1 MLPGSPTPLALWV
14 GAARVLPIAGM
25 PCSVNRLFL
34 VALAMVGVD
43 QLLPGQGFRPLP
55 WLTVSN
61 PIGGRLLGDF
71 DNDGQVDALNWDS
84 NGVVGFTGLN
94 LSGPGTGMTI
104 GPIGRPI
111 AATADFDN
119 NGALDLLLGPSEFV
133 AASDIQIMF
142 GNGDGTF
149 GSPVVVVPG
158 VTTYFFGVGLL
169 AGDVTGDGRVDLV
182 LSGTTTQAVEVYEQ
196 QQGGAFVLAL
206 SATVAG
212 TTSVT
217 LADVNG
223 DTLPDIV
230 YSDTPNSIAVI
241 FGGNFTPGQGTA
253 ALQGLTYLVPAGDL
267 DRDGF
272 ADVLQYL
279 PGSVSTSASIQLHFG
294 SGNGLVAGPVMSI
307 AADSG
312 VPVASDLDADGNR
325 DLVFFIFDP
334 NVPPAALLFRGDGSG
349 GFSAGMALPGF
360 DATTSFLA
368 DGDGDGDPDLF
379 QNRPFLHYYR
389 LHRWENRAIYGDAC
403 PGAAGAPE
411 LAIGVASPGNTN
423 CAVELR
429 NVPPTSLAVILA
441 SLGATAGPCGVQVD
455 ISPGSHAVLAGLA
468 NPMGELTVNWSIPTA
483 GTTGV
488 TLFWQG
494 AALDPTGAFQGFG
507 VRASATV
514 GRAITVF

>member
-1 MLPGSPTPLALWV
+1 
-14 GAARVLPIAGM
+14 M
-25 PCSVNRLFL
+25 PCSLNRLL
-34 VALAMVGVD
+34 VVALAMVGLG
-43 QLLPGQGFRPLP
+43 QLLPGQGFRPRT

-61 PIGGRLLGDF
+61 PIAGRLLGDF
-71 DNDGQVDALNWDS
+71 DNDGQLDALTWDS
-84 NGVVGFTGLN
+84 NGVVGFEGLV
-94 LSGPGTGMTI
+94 LSGPRTGMTI

-119 NGALDLLLGPSEFV
+119 DGALDLLLSPSEFV
-133 AASDIQIMF
+133 AASDVQIMF

-149 GSPVVVVPG
+149 GSPVTVVPG
-158 VTTYFFGVGLL
+158 VTTYFSGVGLL

-196 QQGGAFVLAL
+196 QQSGAFALAL

-253 ALQGLTYLVPAGDL
+253 ALQGLTNLVPAGDL

-294 SGNGLVAGPVMSI
+294 SGNGLVAGSVMPLPVDHVWPE
-307 AADSG
+307 AH
-312 VPVASDLDADGNR
+312 DLDADGNR
-325 DLVFFIFDP
+325 DLVFFTSDP
-334 NVPPAALLFRGDGSG
+334 NVPPAALLYRGDGSG
-349 GFSAGMALPGF
+349 GLSAGMALPGF
-360 DATTSFLA
+360 GLNSFLA

-389 LHRWENRAIYGDAC
+389 LHRWENRAIYGNAC

-441 SLGATAGPCGVQVD
+441 SLGATAGPCGLQVD

-468 NPMGELTVNWSIPTA
+468 NPMGGLAANWSIPPS